1 MADRAVELLR
11 LVIHGRSGL
20 GLDIRMEP
28 DEVRKKRSLVFR
40 ILIIVIVL
48 AILTILIVMTAGSG
62 GT

>member
-1 MADRAVELLR
+1 MADGAIDLLR
-11 LVIHGRSGL
+11 LDIHGRSGL

-28 DEVRKKRSLVFR
+28 DEVRKKRSLVVR

-48 AILTILIVMTAGSG
+48 AILTILLVMTAGSG

>member
-28 DEVRKKRSLVFR
+28 DEVRKKRSLVVR
-40 ILIIVIVL
+40 ILIVLIVVAIL
-48 AILTILIVMTAGSG
+48 AILIIATGSG

>member
-1 MADRAVELLR
+1 MADGAVELLR

-28 DEVRKKRSLVFR
+28 DEVRKKRSLLVR
-40 ILIIVIVL
+40 ILIVLIVVAIL
-48 AILTILIVMTAGSG
+48 AILIIATGSG

>member
-1 MADRAVELLR
+1 MR

-28 DEVRKKRSLVFR
+28 DEVRKKRSLLVR
-40 ILIIVIVL
+40 ILIVLIVVAIL
-48 AILTILIVMTAGSG
+48 AILIIATGSG

>member
-1 MADRAVELLR
+1 MADGAIDLLR

-28 DEVRKKRSLVFR
+28 DEVRKKRSLLVR
-40 ILIIVIVL
+40 ILIVLIVVAIL
-48 AILTILIVMTAGSG
+48 AILIIATGSG

>member
-28 DEVRKKRSLVFR
+28 DEVRKKRSLLVR
-40 ILIIVIVL
+40 ILIVLIVVAIL
-48 AILTILIVMTAGSG
+48 AILIIATGSG

>member
-1 MADRAVELLR
+1 MADGAVELLR

-28 DEVRKKRSLVFR
+28 DEVRKKRSLVVR
-40 ILIIVIVL
+40 VGIVVIVL
-48 AILTILIVMTAGSG
+48 AILAILIVMTGSG